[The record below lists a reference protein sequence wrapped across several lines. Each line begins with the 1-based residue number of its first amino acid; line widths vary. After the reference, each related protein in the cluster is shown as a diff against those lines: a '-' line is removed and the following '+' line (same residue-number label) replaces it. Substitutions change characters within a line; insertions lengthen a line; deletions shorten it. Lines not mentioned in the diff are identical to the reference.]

1 MSKEPSFV
9 CKLYAMSAAQ
19 RARHS
24 ELAARL
30 ADAVSERRELADGY
44 ALRVAVEKIDLAA
57 AAEWITLERRC
68 CPFLRFQLEAEPD
81 DGPVWL
87 RLTGATGVKEF
98 LAVNSVADEELHAQS
113 LPAHA

>member
-1 MSKEPSFV
+1 MSKETSFV
-9 CKLYAMSAAQ
+9 CKLDAISAAQ

-44 ALRVAVEKIDLAA
+44 ALRIVAEKIDLAA

-98 LAVNSVADEELHAQS
+98 LRSELS
-113 LPAHA
+113 R

>member
-1 MSKEPSFV
+1 MSKETSFV
-9 CKLYAMSAAQ
+9 CKLDAISAAQ
-19 RARHS
+19 RTRHS

-44 ALRVAVEKIDLAA
+44 TLRVVVEKIDLAA
-57 AAEWITLERRC
+57 AAEWITLERKC

-98 LAVNSVADEELHAQS
+98 LRSELS
-113 LPAHA
+113 R

>member
-1 MSKEPSFV
+1 MSKATSFV
-9 CKLYAMSAAQ
+9 CKLDAISPAQ

-30 ADAVSERRELADGY
+30 ADAVAERRELADGY
-44 ALRVAVEKIDLAA
+44 RVLRVAAEKIDLAA

-98 LAVNSVADEELHAQS
+98 LRGELS
-113 LPAHA
+113 R